1 MTGCLS
7 DVFSC
12 FKREKWPLSGRSK
25 LFPRGLSSR
34 DITHEDS
41 SDKMIEFAISASS
54 CTAHVSE
61 YYYYS
66 AVSRMCLL
74 FLVVPLLCMS
84 RGEFKSAPGI

>member
-41 SDKMIEFAISASS
+41 SEKMIEFAISAS
-54 CTAHVSE
+54 HVCLSITTTH
-61 YYYYS
+61 YS